1 MPPSLGLSVEVIGCP
16 TVCRHCWA
24 QGVPYRAMPLA
35 DVALVLEEAH
45 RFADANGL
53 TLAAYPMHEVAAHP
67 QAAALLRLFA
77 AHVGAAEFEPLATTG
92 VPLARRDDWR
102 ELLETA
108 AALGTTTVWVA
119 LHGAPEEHDRMVGR
133 AGAFVET
140 RLGVERARAAGM
152 RVGANVFLTRPSL
165 ARLDAFVAAVE
176 SLRLDEALWSVA
188 GCIVHG
194 RGRRYEALRP
204 ELADLAPH
212 AERLGRLSAFWRRL
226 WAGLDDLTE
235 ASYVRRALDGEWPA
249 APAEPAGSV
258 GLVVRP
264 NLDLHSGTAGLY
276 GPGHGNLRPDGAV
289 AFERALD
296 HGPVPHEAIQLRGAP
311 VPPLAEL
318 AGRFGDPAGRAL
330 HFYPHSARNRWL
342 MRAAERA
349 RAA

>member
-1 MPPSLGLSVEVIGCP
+1 VPPSLGLSVEVVGCP

-24 QGVPYRAMPLA
+24 QGIPYRAMPLG
-35 DVALVLEEAH
+35 DVALVLEEAR
-45 RFADANGL
+45 RFADARGVAL
-53 TLAAYPMHEVAAHP
+53 TAYPMHEVAAHP
-67 QAAALLRLFA
+67 QAAAVLRLFA
-77 AHVGAAEFEPLATTG
+77 QHVGAAEFEPLTTTG

-102 ELLETA
+102 ELLEAA
-108 AALGTTTVWVA
+108 AALGTRTVWVA

-133 AGAFVET
+133 AGAFAET

-176 SLRLDEALWSVA
+176 QLRLDEALWSVA

-194 RGRRYEALRP
+194 RGRHYEALRP

-212 AERLGRLSAFWRRL
+212 AERLGRLTAFWKRL
-226 WAGLDDLTE
+226 WASLDGLTE
-235 ASYVRRALDGEWPA
+235 ASYVRRALDGQWPA
-249 APAEPAGSV
+249 APPEAAETV

-276 GPGHGNLRPDGAV
+276 GPRHGNLRLDGAV
-289 AFERALD
+289 ALERALA
-296 HGPVPHEAIQLRGAP
+296 HGPVPNEAIQLRGAP
-311 VPPLAEL
+311 VPPIAEL
-318 AGRFGDPAGRAL
+318 AGRFGDPTGQAL

-342 MRAAERA
+342 MRAAGRA